1 MRVTLGG
8 KVVVGE
14 FDDGRH
20 KLGVGFLVCAIIWSP
35 FVLQTYARGEEPQV
49 VPVSE
54 PITVW
59 NGYEGYRPR
68 TKPGDLDSEGIQ
80 PKQGARTLKFG
91 ELLVAT
97 HCCSLGEVIPSPA
110 SEEAIKAARHKMWLL
125 VVEADSQGQPRAGS
139 QPLGWVE
146 GKYLVFAEALKNPIT
161 GLHKK
166 AFLVR
171 DIRMLQNLVT
181 NAGGQDS
188 AKRDLFEEVV
198 AGKKAPRHD
207 APSNQKIKFHEF
219 LYVFAET
226 GKNPETDW
234 VLLGTEYQLDLSA
247 QSVFFGRVV
256 GWFPLAI
263 VQIWHTR
270 EAVQFNSRPE
280 RAKGPGKIWL
290 TPEDALQAKPGTF
303 LSNTPTPLFSER
315 FLNGK
320 PVPITPRSLRFPV
333 LDWPEREK
341 YRTQFPEGW
350 ELVKV
355 GVEGALVDQEGNPL
369 MNAEEIR
376 ELREKLRSLEAA
388 IQNLQLLLVIDD
400 TESMKPWFP
409 VAARAIE
416 EAIQKLWSGHQGTFW
431 LAITYY
437 SDYDRLD
444 PTFVPVRTQQLTND
458 EREIR
463 RRLQEL
469 RTHEVRRGYDP
480 REMVFEGIIRG
491 IRAARF
497 DPLATKVVIVIGDDA
512 DKSDENDPMHAAEQ
526 MVVRELTKFPSP
538 VHFLAIQVYPAD
550 RLKERPVAAAFR
562 KQMETICQ
570 IYSRSERTVGF
581 TAEVISSDEIPTVVG
596 TVQNYLAAVRDQQIH
611 YKDRLQK
618 LRLGDVPAQVEKGI
632 ELVLR
637 ELGVAKRLEEL
648 ARFGAFQLYHEGYV
662 WVPRRGNNVPSE
674 TELVLL
680 LSQRD
685 FEDRVLPVLNELFGQ
700 LAEGD
705 WDPAKLRELLDTALG
720 EETRNRLD
728 ALLKSVALVD
738 SGTTLRRLL
747 TGQADTEDLYRLQ
760 GFRIRLEDILKGL
773 KFEYRRLYGDS
784 GVWMRS
790 GEPTLEERWFRS
802 FTGEIR
808 YYWIRVWDEWP

>member
-8 KVVVGE
+8 KMLVGE

-20 KLGVGFLVCAIIWSP
+20 KLGVGFLVCAIVLSP
-35 FVLQTYARGEEPQV
+35 FVLQTHSLGEEPHV
-49 VPVSE
+49 VRLTK
-54 PITVW
+54 PIMVRS
-59 NGYEGYRPR
+59 GYEGYLPR
-68 TKPGDLDSEGIQ
+68 ANPGDLGPEGIQ

-97 HCCSLGEVIPSPA
+97 HCCSFGEVVPSSP
-110 SEEAIKAARHKMWLL
+110 SEKDINPIRQKLWFL
-125 VVEADSQGQPRAGS
+125 VSEPESWEKPRAGS

-146 GKYLVFAEALKNPIT
+146 GKYLVFAEALRDPIT

-166 AFLVR
+166 AFLAR

-181 NAGGQDS
+181 NSRGQDS
-188 AKRDLFEEVV
+188 AKRDLFEELV

-207 APSNQKIKFHEF
+207 APSNQRIKFHEF

-226 GKNPETDW
+226 GENREKDW
-234 VLLGTEYQLDLSA
+234 VLLGTGYGLDLSNE
-247 QSVFFGRVV
+247 SDFFERVI

-315 FLNGK
+315 FVDGK
-320 PVPITPRSLRFPV
+320 PVPITPRSPRFPV

-341 YRTQFPEGW
+341 YRAQFPDGW

-376 ELREKLRSLEAA
+376 ELREKLRSLESA

-400 TESMKPWFP
+400 TESMRPWFP

-416 EAIQKLWSGHQGTFW
+416 EAIQKLWSGHQGSFW

-458 EREIR
+458 EREIK

-538 VHFLAIQVYPAD
+538 VHFLAIQVYPAN

-596 TVQNYLAAVRDQQIH
+596 TIQNYLAAIRDQQIH

-618 LRLGDVPAQVEKGI
+618 LRLGDVPAQIEKGI

-648 ARFGAFQLYHEGYV
+648 ARFGAFQLYNEGYA

-680 LSQRD
+680 LSHR
-685 FEDRVLPVLNELFGQ
+685 ELEEIAELLDEIFRELG
-700 LAEGD
+700 EGD
-705 WDPAKLRELLDTALG
+705 WDPAKLRELLDKALG

-760 GFRIRLEDILKGL
+760 GFRIRLDDIAKDR

-790 GEPTLEERWFRS
+790 GKPTPETRWFPS
-802 FTGEIR
+802 FTGEVR
-808 YYWIRVWDEWP
+808 WYWIRVWDEWP